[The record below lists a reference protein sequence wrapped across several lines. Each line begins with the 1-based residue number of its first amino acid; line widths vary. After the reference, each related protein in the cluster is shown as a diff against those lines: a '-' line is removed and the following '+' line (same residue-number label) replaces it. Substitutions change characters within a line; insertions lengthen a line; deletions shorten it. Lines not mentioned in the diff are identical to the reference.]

1 MTPSVSVPTYQI
13 DQSIDNFIEDMQRYL
28 NMFYGALSETDQVQL
43 VISSVKGEARD
54 IISGYSR
61 KEKSST
67 KTLFRSLRNEFK
79 RRAKHI
85 DSLHQLKQEPQ
96 EKVIVF
102 VGRIRRHVNHLGL
115 KEKYIDKTCLR
126 YLCIGSLQY
135 IQNSLTQ
142 RNPKCF
148 SKAMKLA
155 NEVELEKVKSKSKVP
170 ESINTM
176 QKGHT
181 PTCNDNEMPC
191 VSLYKTDEPKE
202 RI

>member
-1 MTPSVSVPTYQI
+1 MHNEPCL
-13 DQSIDNFIEDMQRYL
+13 QSSD
-28 NMFYGALSETDQVQL
+28 GSVQL

-67 KTLFRSLRNEFK
+67 KTLFRSLRKEFK
-79 RRAKHI
+79 RREKHI

-96 EKVIVF
+96 EKVSVIA
-102 VGRIRRHVNHLGL
+102 GRTRRDVNHLGL